1 VLDSVKILI
10 VEDDV
15 KTAEALR
22 RGLLMEGCEVVTK
35 RNGSDGLEE
44 ILNQIYDVVL
54 LDWMLPGKDGIEV
67 LNGVRQSKSRPPVL
81 LLTARDTIEDRV
93 LGLDSGADDYLVKPF
108 AFVEL
113 LARIRALIRR
123 AVAIVEP
130 ESRVGD
136 LSIDLVARRVW
147 RGNDEL
153 QLTPREFDVLAYL
166 FRNQGQTVSRQM
178 LMQEVW
184 RENNR
189 LTSLD
194 NVIDVHL
201 ARLRKKV
208 DGEHQQRL
216 IHTVRGVGYALR
228 QENV

>member
-10 VEDDV
+10 VE
-15 KTAEALR
+15 
-22 RGLLMEGCEVVTK
+22 VVTK
-35 RNGSDGLEE
+35 RNSSDGLEE